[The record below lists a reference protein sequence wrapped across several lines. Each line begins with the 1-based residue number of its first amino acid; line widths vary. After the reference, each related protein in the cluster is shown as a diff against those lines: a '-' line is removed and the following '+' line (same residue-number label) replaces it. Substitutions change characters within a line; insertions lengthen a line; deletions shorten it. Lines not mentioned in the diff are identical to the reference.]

1 MPKVRRSNAGGSPRP
16 TKQHLTASALAAMA
30 AILVF
35 GSQALAQE
43 PQAGAAGNAEELAR
57 AAQNPIAA
65 MISVPFQNNM
75 NFGYGP
81 NDHIQNVLNVQPVV
95 PFSLNE
101 DWNLVT
107 RTILPLISQ
116 PGMTPGQGTTFG
128 LGATQFS
135 ALLSPAQTGRLIWG
149 AGAVVQAP
157 TTTDQALGSN
167 IWGGGP
173 SFVALTTSGPWVVGG
188 LVNNIWSAGG
198 TGRNQYNTLTMQPFV
213 NYNFASSP
221 GTYMAFS
228 PLITSN
234 WEAESGQQWTVP
246 VGLAL
251 GQILRIGQQPV
262 NAQVGAYYNAI
273 RPDIGP
279 EWQLRF
285 QIQLLFPR

>member
-1 MPKVRRSNAGGSPRP
+1 MPKARWAMAWDWGKRRRAVLGM
-16 TKQHLTASALAAMA
+16 AAMA
-30 AILVF
+30 AILAF

-43 PQAGAAGNAEELAR
+43 PQAGAAGSAEELAR

-81 NDHIQNVLNVQPVV
+81 NDHIQNVLNIQPVV

-116 PGMTPGQGTTFG
+116 PGMTLGQGTTFG

-135 ALLSPAQTGRLIWG
+135 AFLSPAQAGRLIWG

-198 TGRNQYNTLTMQPFV
+198 EGRNKYNTLTMQPFV

-228 PLITSN
+228 PIITSN

-246 VGLAL
+246 LGLGL
-251 GQILRIGQQPV
+251 GQILRIGQQPI

>member
-1 MPKVRRSNAGGSPRP
+1 MSRYLVLAAALVALP
-16 TKQHLTASALAAMA
+16 ALAETDQELAMA
-30 AILVF
+30 TLNPVA
-35 GSQALAQE
+35 AL
-43 PQAGAAGNAEELAR
+43 
-57 AAQNPIAA
+57 
-65 MISVPFQNNM
+65 ISVPFQLN
-75 NFGYGP
+75 YDQDIGP
-81 NDHIQNVLNVQPVV
+81 ARGGDRWTLNIQPVV
-95 PFSLNE
+95 PFSLYE

-116 PGMTPGQGTTFG
+116 PGMAPGQGTTFG

-149 AGAVVQAP
+149 AGAVVQTP
-157 TTTDQALGSN
+157 TTTDQVLGSN

>member
-1 MPKVRRSNAGGSPRP
+1 MPKARWARDWGSGKRRR
-16 TKQHLTASALAAMA
+16 ALVGMAAMA
-30 AILVF
+30 AILAF
-35 GSQALAQE
+35 GYQTLAQE
-43 PQAGAAGNAEELAR
+43 PQAGAADNAEELAR

-81 NDHIQNVLNVQPVV
+81 NDHIQNVLNIQPVV

-135 ALLSPAQTGRLIWG
+135 AFLSPAQAGRLIWG

-167 IWGGGP
+167 VWGGGP
-173 SFVALTTSGPWVVGG
+173 SFVALTMAGPWVIGG
-188 LVNNIWSAGG
+188 LVNNVWSAGG
-198 TGRNQYNTLTMQPFV
+198 EGRNKYNTLTMQPFV

-221 GTYMAFS
+221 GTYMSFS

-246 VGLAL
+246 LGLAL
-251 GQILRIGQQPV
+251 GQILRIGQQPI
-262 NAQVGAYYNAI
+262 NAQLGAYYNAI

-285 QIQLLFPR
+285 QIQFLFPR

>member
-1 MPKVRRSNAGGSPRP
+1 
-16 TKQHLTASALAAMA
+16 MA

-43 PQAGAAGNAEELAR
+43 PQAGAAGSAEDLAR

-81 NDHIQNVLNVQPVV
+81 NDHIQNVLNIQPVV

-116 PGMTPGQGTTFG
+116 PGMAPGQGTTFG

-149 AGAVVQAP
+149 AGAVVQTP
-157 TTTDQALGSN
+157 TTTDQVLGSN

>member
-1 MPKVRRSNAGGSPRP
+1 MPKARCAVDWVSVKRRRAVVGM
-16 TKQHLTASALAAMA
+16 AAMA
-30 AILVF
+30 AILAC

-65 MISVPFQNNM
+65 MISIPFQNNM

-81 NDHIQNVLNVQPVV
+81 NDHIQNVLNIQPVV

-135 ALLSPAQTGRLIWG
+135 ALLSPAQAGRL
-149 AGAVVQAP
+149 
-157 TTTDQALGSN
+157 

-173 SFVALTTSGPWVVGG
+173 SFVALTMAGLGWSVG
-188 LVNNIWSAGG
+188 W
-198 TGRNQYNTLTMQPFV
+198 
-213 NYNFASSP
+213 
-221 GTYMAFS
+221 
-228 PLITSN
+228 
-234 WEAESGQQWTVP
+234 
-246 VGLAL
+246 
-251 GQILRIGQQPV
+251 
-262 NAQVGAYYNAI
+262 
-273 RPDIGP
+273 
-279 EWQLRF
+279 
-285 QIQLLFPR
+285 

>member
-1 MPKVRRSNAGGSPRP
+1 
-16 TKQHLTASALAAMA
+16 
-30 AILVF
+30 
-35 GSQALAQE
+35 
-43 PQAGAAGNAEELAR
+43 
-57 AAQNPIAA
+57 
-65 MISVPFQNNM
+65 MISVPFQKNM

-81 NDHIQNVLNVQPVV
+81 IDHIQNVLNIQPVV

-128 LGATQFS
+128 LGATHFS
-135 ALLSPAQTGRLIWG
+135 AFLSPTQAGRLIWG

-167 IWGGGP
+167 VWGGGP
-173 SFVALTTSGPWVVGG
+173 SFVALTMAGPWVVGG

-198 TGRNQYNTLTMQPFV
+198 AGRNQYNTLTMQPFV

-221 GTYMAFS
+221 GTYMSFS
-228 PLITSN
+228 PIITSN

-246 VGLAL
+246 LGLAL
-251 GQILRIGQQPV
+251 GQILRIGQQPI
-262 NAQVGAYYNAI
+262 NAQLGAYYSAI